1 MHPTPAPIIIVTV
14 ALCALLT
21 ACQPTQPAEDK
32 VLLELQTVNA
42 QIAHLQA
49 QLASTGQSLDDL
61 GQARADSDRATTD
74 RIDKTYGELQEL
86 PALIERACERP
97 TTVVTECDDAQEVT
111 TILIQDDK
119 FVVGELE
126 HVWLD
131 PPGIMLPAR
140 VDTGASRNS
149 LHALDLK
156 RFERDGDRWVRFN
169 VIAGDGTVTLERR
182 VVRFVRVLQQADPEG
197 SRRPV
202 VNMRVHMGTH
212 EGTFEFTLAD
222 RSHLEYEMLLG
233 RNFLKD
239 VAVVDVS
246 RQFVQPMP
254 AGADAQAGG
263 K

>member
-1 MHPTPAPIIIVTV
+1 MYASRLILLVQAI
-14 ALCALLT
+14 ALTALLS

-32 VLLELQTVNA
+32 VLVELAAVTAQIEQLQT
-42 QIAHLQA
+42 
-49 QLASTGQSLDDL
+49 QLAGTEESLDHL
-61 GQARADSDRATTD
+61 GQARVDSDRTIGD
-74 RIDKTYGELQEL
+74 RIDKTYSELRAL

-97 TTVVTECDDAQEVT
+97 TTVVTECDDTQEVT

-149 LHALDLK
+149 LHALKLK
-156 RFERDGDRWVRFN
+156 RFERDGDRWVRFD
-169 VIAGDGTVTLERR
+169 VVTSDGPITLERR
-182 VVRFVRVLQQADPEG
+182 IVRFVRVVQQSDPEG

-222 RSHLEYEMLLG
+222 RSHLEYEILLG

-239 VAVVDVS
+239 IAVVDVS

-254 AGADAQAGG
+254 VGADGQAGG